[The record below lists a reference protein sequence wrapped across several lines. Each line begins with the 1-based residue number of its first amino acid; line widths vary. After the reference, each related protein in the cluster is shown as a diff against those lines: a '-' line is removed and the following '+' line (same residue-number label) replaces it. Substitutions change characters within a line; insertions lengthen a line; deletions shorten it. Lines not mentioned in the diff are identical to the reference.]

1 VDGSIAM
8 WEPKCGEFDPCHI
21 DAIALLAKSQDQIR
35 SEVPDLADKGLLL
48 EMDTLDELA
57 LKKLLAP
64 TPPATLERAARSRLT
79 HAQEAHQACDRVHRE
94 LCGAWGELQSL
105 LERHQLMTS
114 KSQHLRDACSS
125 RSLTQQQQ
133 AAWLGELEAAME
145 HFRQMERATKLLATE
160 SVGPSTVCSQI
171 FLDGIAQ
178 MEQAAQ
184 YFEGHPEILDSNRH
198 CELLD
203 KAILRCLAALRD
215 HAIFELR
222 ECHKRAVHD
231 VAALGSAA
239 DIRAAEVSAAAQFRA
254 ATEWMGKAIDQL
266 QARAGLKDS
275 YGRLLREVHVSYVQ
289 LREQLVLTAARQ
301 HVAAVCA
308 SETLPSA
315 IRQCAVYLARLSAD
329 EFELVGSIFS
339 VQGGGSVL
347 SQFLR
352 LLEAVWSVLHDA
364 VRPIIIGQVNLD
376 DLCLVLEVLK
386 LEVPELLEQ
395 LHPTVSTLL
404 VPVLERLAQD
414 AQERLIY
421 RAQAF
426 MVAQIGNFYPTPDQ
440 LRYPQLLE
448 QQDAKRAWYPT
459 LQRTLDLLSKVWRCV
474 QKQIF
479 EGLAQEA
486 TSLCVQSF
494 TVAAQT
500 ISRQVHKFDG
510 ELFLIKHLAT
520 LREQIL
526 PFEGLDYAVEQVA
539 LDFGSIRHGLA
550 KLFSSQGSSLF
561 SWGQQNLLLQSVR
574 TRHTTHNPKQE
585 LDRTLRESC
594 QRFILDVTQHVEAP
608 LIKFSSDLRK
618 DKLPAAEEVDAVV
631 EKADANLNSTLIPL
645 IGKINAYCQGSTISQ
660 TLLEPIKT
668 NINEI
673 VQHLH
678 FELHGGVI
686 DDIPLCASLQKHLAL
701 LQAIE

>member
-1 VDGSIAM
+1 M
-8 WEPKCGEFDPCHI
+8 WEPKCGAIDPCHTN
-21 DAIALLAKSQDQIR
+21 AIALLAQQGGQEQVKP
-35 SEVPDLADKGLLL
+35 EAPDCADKGLLHEL
-48 EMDTLDELA
+48 DTLDRLSLDA
-57 LKKLLAP
+57 LL
-64 TPPATLERAARSRLT
+64 TPPPPDSLQQAARTRLS
-79 HAQEAHQACDRVHRE
+79 HAQQAHKACDMVHRE
-94 LCGAWGELQSL
+94 LSGAWGELQSL

-133 AAWLGELEAAME
+133 AAWLGQLEAAME

-160 SVGPSTVCSQI
+160 SVGPSIVCSEA
-171 FLDGIAQ
+171 FLDGIKQ
-178 MEQAAQ
+178 MEQGAQ
-184 YFEGHPEILDSNRH
+184 YFEGHPEILDSNHH
-198 CELLD
+198 CELLG
-203 KAILRCLAALRD
+203 KAVLRCLAALRD
-215 HAIFELR
+215 HAVFELR

-231 VAALGSAA
+231 MAALGSAA
-239 DIRAAEVSAAAQFRA
+239 QLDVRASEVSASAQFKA
-254 ATEWMGKAIDQL
+254 ATEWMGKAIAQL
-266 QARAGLKDS
+266 QQRAALKDS

-289 LREQLVLTAARQ
+289 LREQLVLKTARQ

-308 SETLPSA
+308 SEPLPSA

-329 EFELVGSIFS
+329 EFELVGSIFC

-364 VRPIIIGQVNLD
+364 VRPIIIGQVKLD
-376 DLCLVLEVLK
+376 DLCQVLEVLK

-426 MVAQIGNFYPTPDQ
+426 MVAQIGSFYPTPDQ
-440 LRYPQLLE
+440 LQYPQLLE

-474 QKQIF
+474 PKQIF

-510 ELFLIKHLAT
+510 ELFLIKHLVT

-539 LDFGSIRHGLA
+539 LDFGSIQHGLA

-574 TRHTTHNPKQE
+574 TRHTTHNPKEE

-608 LIKFSSDLRK
+608 LIKFSSELRK
-618 DKLPAAEEVDAVV
+618 DTLPSAEEVDVVV
-631 EKADANLNSTLIPL
+631 EKADTNLNSTLIPL
-645 IGKINAYCQGSTISQ
+645 IGKINAYCQGSTIRQ
-660 TLLEPIKT
+660 TLLDPIKT
-668 NINEI
+668 SIHEI

-678 FELHGGVI
+678 CELHGGEPV
-686 DDIPLCASLQKHLAL
+686 DIPLCASLQKHLAL